1 MINPY
6 FQNDGVNYFSV
17 PDIAAMKMHTI
28 CGCGKKK
35 DFFDLYVL
43 IENFGWN
50 QLLDRF
56 KCKYDDNQLYFLW
69 RSIRFF
75 DDADEDVAINGLPP
89 YTKTGKRLKSIL
101 RGDVYDT

>member
-1 MINPY
+1 
-6 FQNDGVNYFSV
+6 
-17 PDIAAMKMHTI
+17 MHTI